1 MPSPSPRTP
10 APTPAP
16 APSRASPAPS
26 ATGAFTLRSGAFA
39 AGGAIPARY
48 TCDGADVSPDLS
60 WDGVPDGTAALVLI
74 VDDPDAGGFVHW
86 LVLDMPPDRASLAPG
101 AGKAGGSLQQGTNG
115 FGSATWGGPCPPSG
129 VHRYRFTLYALA
141 APLALNGA
149 PGGGPVREALG
160 HAKVLGHAVVNAHYR
175 RGG

>member
-60 WDGVPDGTAALVLI
+60 WDGVPDGTAALVLV

-86 LVLDMPPDRASLAPG
+86 LVLDMPPSRASLARG

-115 FGSATWGGPCPPSG
+115 FGTAAWGGPCPPSG
-129 VHRYRFTLYALA
+129 DHRYRFTLYALA
-141 APLALNGA
+141 TPLGLHGA